1 MKMTPQKG
9 EDVIVHG
16 IMDDY
21 GVLEAVTAKAYL
33 ISFGHN
39 KSEGF
44 WIPISQ
50 CDFRVSDRGWEAEAS
65 DWFAEKVETIA
76 IKQMA

>member
-1 MKMTPQKG
+1 MTPQKG

-33 ISFGHN
+33 ISFGNN
-39 KSEGF
+39 K
-44 WIPISQ
+44 IIIIY
-50 CDFRVSDRGWEAEAS
+50 FRKCLPRK
-65 DWFAEKVETIA
+65 FIA
-76 IKQMA
+76 IF